1 MARKRRRFT
10 SESKGAGGARGVAGD
25 AERASDRG
33 ALRASSEPGESLEA
47 AGGGGYSRGVF
58 GNSGRKLAEEHEAKI
73 RELHAKIRELTVELV
88 FFRRGLGR

>member
-33 ALRASSEPGESLEA
+33 ALRASSET
-47 AGGGGYSRGVF
+47 R
-58 GNSGRKLAEEHEAKI
+58 
-73 RELHAKIRELTVELV
+73 
-88 FFRRGLGR
+88 